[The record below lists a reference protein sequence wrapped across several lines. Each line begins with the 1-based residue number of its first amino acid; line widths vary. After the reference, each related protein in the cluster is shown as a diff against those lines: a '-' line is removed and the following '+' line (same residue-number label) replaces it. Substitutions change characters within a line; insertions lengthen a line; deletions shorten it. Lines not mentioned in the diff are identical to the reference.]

1 MASCI
6 STPRAKAASLCGPLY
21 MVATNKVFESY
32 KQSVRKPQ
40 TLFSMAIKPLYNA
53 IVFHSTCSL

>member
-1 MASCI
+1 MASGI

-21 MVATNKVFESY
+21 MVATYKVFESL

-40 TLFSMAIKPLYNA
+40 TKCSKASNK
-53 IVFHSTCSL
+53 VFESHKQSV

>member
-1 MASCI
+1 MASGI
-6 STPRAKAASLCGPLY
+6 PTPRAKAASLCGVLY

-40 TLFSMAIKPLYNA
+40 TKCLKATNK
-53 IVFHSTCSL
+53 VFESLKQSV